1 MLLRDA
7 IEKYLLWKGTETRVA
22 AKVYRPFLEHFYTYV
37 GNRDTLDITLE
48 DISGFRASLRLKYND
63 GNIANHNNVIKNFY
77 KWLEALR
84 ATTVHPFLIR
94 NPRFQAPERPVATP
108 DEVKRMCATL
118 NENSYGELIRLI
130 AIRLMWE
137 SMIRVSEL
145 VDLNI
150 SDIVSQ
156 KNYTEIVG
164 KKNYK
169 KRWIMWSPETHQL
182 LLTYVAKRKAFLDHE
197 ALFAH
202 EKGGK
207 AQRMNTRSVE
217 RWLKIAREK
226 AGIEKEISC
235 HALRHGGA
243 HELVKNGASLKFI
256 GLILGHSDNN
266 PRAGMQYLRFSKEES
281 LDVVNKFV
289 GLRFNPNQI
298 PPQLE
303 PLVGAYGAYS
313 MA

>member
-7 IEKYLLWKGTETRVA
+7 IEKYLLWKGTETRTA
-22 AKVYRPFLEHFYTYV
+22 AKVYRPYLEHLYEHI
-37 GNRDTLDITLE
+37 GNKDTLEITLE
-48 DISGFRASLRLKYND
+48 DIAQFRASLRLKYND

-77 KWLEALR
+77 KWQEALR
-84 ATTVHPFLIR
+84 ITTVHPFLIR
-94 NPRFQAPERPVATP
+94 NPRFQAPQSPVATP
-108 DEVKRMCATL
+108 EEVKQMCATL
-118 NENSYGELIRLI
+118 NENSYGDLMRLV
-130 AIRLMWE
+130 AIRMMWE

-145 VDLNI
+145 IDLNI
-150 SDIVSQ
+150 NDIASQ
-156 KNYTEIVG
+156 KNYVEIIG

-182 LLTYVAKRKAFLDHE
+182 LLKYIEKRKAFIQHE

-202 EKGGK
+202 ESAGQ

-217 RWLKIAREK
+217 RWIKIARDK
-226 AGIEKEISC
+226 AGIKTEISC

-243 HELVKNGASLKFI
+243 HELVKKGASLKFI

-289 GLRFNPNQI
+289 GLRFNDGSVI
-298 PPQLE
+298 PQMETIMPHY
-303 PLVGAYGAYS
+303 PSYN

>member
-1 MLLRDA
+1 MLLLRDA
-7 IEKYLLWKGTETRVA
+7 IEKYLLWKGTETRTA
-22 AKVYRPFLEHFYTYV
+22 AKVYRPFLEHFYNFV
-37 GNRDTLDITLE
+37 GNKDTLEITLE
-48 DISGFRASLRLKYND
+48 EISAFRASLKLKYND

-77 KWLEALR
+77 KWLEANR
-84 ATTVHPFLIR
+84 ITTVHPFLIR
-94 NPRFQAPERPVATP
+94 NPRWQQPERPVATP
-108 DEVKRMCATL
+108 EEVERICATL
-118 NENSYGELIRLI
+118 NPNIFGDLMRLV

-150 SDIVSQ
+150 TDISSQ
-156 KNYTEIVG
+156 NNFTEIIG

-182 LLTYVAKRKAFLDHE
+182 LLNYVAKRQMLFNHE

-202 EKGGK
+202 ESAGEC
-207 AQRMNTRSVE
+207 QRMNTRSIE
-217 RWLKIAREK
+217 RWMKIGREK
-226 AGIEKEISC
+226 AKITQEISC

-243 HELVKNGASLKFI
+243 HELVKKGASLKFL
-256 GLILGHSDNN
+256 GLILGHSDTN

-281 LDVVNKFV
+281 LDVVNRFV
-289 GLRFNPNQI
+289 GLRFTPSFNLSQPTPFNT
-298 PPQLE
+298 
-303 PLVGAYGAYS
+303 YK

>member
-7 IEKYLLWKGTETRVA
+7 IEKYLLWKGTETRTA
-22 AKVYRPFLEHFYTYV
+22 SKVYRPFLEHLYQHV
-37 GNRDTLDITLE
+37 GNKDTLEITLE
-48 DISGFRASLRLKYND
+48 DISQFRASLKLKYND

-77 KWLEALR
+77 KWQEALR
-84 ATTVHPFLIR
+84 ITTVHPFLIR
-94 NPRFQAPERPVATP
+94 NPRVIAPESPVATP
-108 DEVKRMCATL
+108 EEVKQMCGTL
-118 NENSYGELIRLI
+118 NENSYGDLMRLV

-145 VDLNI
+145 ADLNMC
-150 SDIVSQ
+150 DIVSH
-156 KNYTEIVG
+156 KNYTEIIG

-182 LLTYVAKRKAFLDHE
+182 LLKYVEKRKAFIEHD

-202 EKGGK
+202 EKGGVT
-207 AQRMNTRSVE
+207 QRMNTRSIE
-217 RWLKIAREK
+217 RWIKIARDK
-226 AGIEKEISC
+226 VGIKTEISC

-243 HELVKNGASLKFI
+243 HELVKKGASLKFI

-281 LDVVNKFV
+281 LDVVNRFV
-289 GLRFNPNQI
+289 GLRFNESPVYSQI
-298 PPQLE
+298 DSRVPQFA
-303 PLVGAYGAYS
+303 GYN

>member
-7 IEKYLLWKGTETRVA
+7 IEKYLLWKGTETRTA
-22 AKVYRPFLEHFYTYV
+22 AKVYRPFLEHFYAHV
-37 GNRDTLDITLE
+37 GNKDTLDIKLE
-48 DISGFRASLRLKYND
+48 EISAFRASLKLKYND

-77 KWLEALR
+77 KWLEANR
-84 ATTVHPFLIR
+84 ITTVHPFLIR
-94 NPRFQAPERPVATP
+94 NPRWQQPERPVATP
-108 DEVKRMCATL
+108 EEVEKMCATL
-118 NENSYGELIRLI
+118 NPNSYGDLMRLV

-150 SDIVSQ
+150 CDIVSQ
-156 KNYTEIVG
+156 NNFTEIIG

-182 LLTYVAKRKAFLDHE
+182 LLQYIAKRQMLFEHE

-202 EKGGK
+202 ESAG
-207 AQRMNTRSVE
+207 QCNRMQTRSVE

-226 AGIEKEISC
+226 AKLTQDISC

-243 HELVKNGASLKFI
+243 HELVKKGASLKFL
-256 GLILGHSDNN
+256 GLILGHSDSN

-281 LDVVNKFV
+281 LDVVDRFV
-289 GLRFNPNQI
+289 GLRFPKTISEPIHI
-298 PPQLE
+298 PFN
-303 PLVGAYGAYS
+303 AYN

>member
-7 IEKYLLWKGTETRVA
+7 IEKYLHWKATETRTA
-22 AKVYRPFLEHFYTYV
+22 AKVYRPFLEHFYENV
-37 GNRDTLDITLE
+37 GNKDTLEITLE
-48 DISGFRASLRLKYND
+48 DISQFRASLKLKYND

-77 KWLEALR
+77 KWQEALR
-84 ATTVHPFLIR
+84 ITTVHPFLIR
-94 NPRFQAPERPVATP
+94 NPRFQAPITPVATP
-108 DEVKRMCATL
+108 EEVAKMCATL
-118 NENSYGELIRLI
+118 NENSYSDLMRLV
-130 AIRLMWE
+130 AIKLMWE

-145 VDLNI
+145 VELNI
-150 SDIVSQ
+150 CDIVSQ
-156 KNYTEIVG
+156 NTYTEIIG

-182 LLTYVAKRKAFLDHE
+182 LLKYIAKRQAYIQHE
-197 ALFAH
+197 ALFAN
-202 EKGGK
+202 EKGGTV
-207 AQRMNTRSVE
+207 QRMNTRSIE

-226 AGIEKEISC
+226 AGVTKEISC

-243 HELVKNGASLKFI
+243 HELVKKGASLKFI

-289 GLRFNPNQI
+289 GLRFTGKHT
-298 PPQLE
+298 E
-303 PLVGAYGAYS
+303 PLINSYS
-313 MA
+313 PYQMA